1 MRRQGGAAWRAR
13 IAALVR
19 ADVMA
24 SRLSSQH
31 TGGPMSEIIE
41 LLPWP
46 AMAASLLAAWLVGSR
61 TAARRFAGFWVFL
74 VSNALW
80 VCRGWQ
86 DEAWALIVLNV
97 CLVLTNVRG
106 IAST

>member
-1 MRRQGGAAWRAR
+1 
-13 IAALVR
+13 
-19 ADVMA
+19 
-24 SRLSSQH
+24 
-31 TGGPMSEIIE
+31 MSEIIE

-80 VCRGWQ
+80 VCRGGK
-86 DEAWALIVLNV
+86 
-97 CLVLTNVRG
+97 TRPG
-106 IAST
+106 P